1 MEFGRQEPADREETD
16 EGEVEID
23 EDKEEPLDDRQTEES
38 DRGFIGGSEDEVKV
52 VVIEIDDRIL
62 GG

>member
-16 EGEVEID
+16 EGEVEMD